1 VTLTRRQVMDL
12 LTTHGLKPSRAL
24 GQNFVVD
31 PNTVRRIARLSGVGP
46 GDRVVEVGPGLGSLT
61 VALAETGASVV
72 AIEADR
78 HLMPVLEA
86 VVVDPNGQL
95 IQDDAMNVDWS
106 SVLAGAADWVLVAN
120 LPYNIATPLVA
131 DLLDQVPQ
139 VERML
144 VMVQKE
150 AGERLVA
157 TPGDPAYGAVSVKV
171 RYWAEADL
179 VGPVP
184 ATVFYPKPKVDSV
197 LVSIRRR
204 PKPALDPETVD
215 QSKLFELVRAG
226 FATRRKMLRRG
237 LSRLVRAEAFE
248 AAGVDPQSRAEELDL
263 EAWGRLVVAESTFA
277 AAVSTEPGPG
287 DDG

>member
-1 VTLTRRQVMDL
+1 MDL

-72 AIEADR
+72 AVEADR

-86 VVVDPNGQL
+86 VVVDPNVRL
-95 IQDDAMNVDWS
+95 VQDDAMTADWS
-106 SVLAGAADWVLVAN
+106 SLLGDESGWVLVAN

-131 DLLDQVPQ
+131 DVLDKVPQ

-157 TPGDPAYGAVSVKV
+157 GVGDPAYGAVSVKV
-171 RYWAEADL
+171 RYWADADV

-184 ATVFYPKPKVDSV
+184 ATVFHPKPKVDSV

-204 PKPALDPETVD
+204 PEPALDPATVD
-215 QSKLFELVRAG
+215 RSKLFEMVRAG
-226 FATRRKMLRRG
+226 FATRRKMLRRS
-237 LSRLVRAEAFE
+237 LSRLVRPEAFE
-248 AAGVDPQSRAEELDL
+248 AAGVDPQNRAEELDV
-263 EAWGRLVVAESTFA
+263 EAWGRLVVAEA
-277 AAVSTEPGPG
+277 ALAAEEPTDAGPG
-287 DDG
+287 GDG